1 MKLPD
6 PVAQGSLYIG
16 LISGTS
22 MDGIDAALVS
32 LGEHSCDVVDVHAH
46 PYPPALTDQLR
57 TAIREPGRCTVDT
70 IGNLDRWIG
79 DCFCDAAN
87 ELLARTRTQPSDVV
101 AIGSHGQTLRHQ
113 PQAERPFTLQIG
125 DANAIAAGTGIP
137 TVADFRRRDM
147 ALGGEGAPLAPAF
160 HSWLFADQDLSRI
173 ILNIGGM
180 ANITV
185 LTPGQPVHGFDTGP
199 GNTLLDAWISEHQGH
214 AFDKNGD
221 WAAAGTSQTGLLK
234 QLLSDQYFATPPP
247 KSTGFEH
254 FNLAW
259 LRSQADAIDEIEAR
273 DVQATLAQLTTRSIA
288 DAIVLHAPDADD
300 VLVCGGGA
308 RNKLLM
314 SQLAGMLPDLRVR
327 KTDDLG
333 LHADWVEAAA
343 FAWLAHQFLAN
354 EPGNIPSVTGASRPA
369 VLGSLFRGTG

>member
-1 MKLPD
+1 MTLPD

-32 LGEHSCDVVDVHAH
+32 LGERSCEVVDVHAH
-46 PYPPALTDQLR
+46 PYPPELTYQLR
-57 TAIREPGRCTVDT
+57 AAIRGPEHCTVDI
-70 IGNLDRWIG
+70 IGHLDRWIG
-79 DCFCDAAN
+79 ECFCDAAN
-87 ELLARTRTQPSDVV
+87 ELLARTATESSAVV

-125 DANAIAAGTGIP
+125 DANIIAAGTGIP

-147 ALGGEGAPLAPAF
+147 AVGGEGAPLAPAF
-160 HSWLFADQDLSRI
+160 HSWLFSDENRCRV

-185 LTPGQPVHGFDTGP
+185 LTPGQPVQGFDTGP
-199 GNTLLDAWISEHQGH
+199 GNTLLDAWISKHQGH
-214 AFDKNGD
+214 PFDRNGD
-221 WAAAGTSQTGLLK
+221 WAAAGESQKDLLD
-234 QLLSDQYFATPPP
+234 QMLSDEYFAKPPP

-259 LRSQADAIDEIEAR
+259 LHSQADALGSIEAH
-273 DVQATLAQLTTRSIA
+273 DIQATLAQLTTRSIT
-288 DAIVLHAPDADD
+288 DAILRYASNADD

-308 RNKLLM
+308 RNELLM
-314 SQLAGMLPDLRVR
+314 SQLASMLPDQRVR

-333 LHADWVEAAA
+333 LQADWVEAAA
-343 FAWLAHQFLAN
+343 FAWLAHQFLAS
-354 EPGNIPSVTGASRPA
+354 EPGNIPSVTGASKPA
-369 VLGSLFRGTG
+369 VLGSLFRGTK